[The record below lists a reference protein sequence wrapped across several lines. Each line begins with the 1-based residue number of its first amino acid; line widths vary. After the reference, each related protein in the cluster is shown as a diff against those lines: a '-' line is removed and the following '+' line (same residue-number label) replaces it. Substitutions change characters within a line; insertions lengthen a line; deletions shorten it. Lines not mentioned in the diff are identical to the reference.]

1 MKVTNNGTAPRGV
14 RVGGQIKLLRP
25 GESRDLALEG
35 VELERAQAV
44 KTLAFEE
51 AAEPAEQTK
60 GKGKGKTEAADAAE

>member
-14 RVGGQIKLLRP
+14 RVGGGIKLLRP

-44 KTLAFEE
+44 STLSFD
-51 AAEPAEQTK
+51 EPAKAAK
-60 GKGKGKTEAADAAE
+60 GKAKAEADE